1 MIKSKRQFPDLP
13 HFASLI
19 EWKLPSLFRTRT
31 KLARALTINDLAKIA
46 KKKVPKV
53 VFDYVEGSALDE
65 VSYAR
70 SKAAFDQVEFTAHT
84 LRDVSKVDPSIEIFG
99 KKKLICQFYF
109 HPPVTPDLCITWE
122 SLRWQMWQQKII

>member
-53 VFDYVEGSALDE
+53 VF
-65 VSYAR
+65 
-70 SKAAFDQVEFTAHT
+70 
-84 LRDVSKVDPSIEIFG
+84 
-99 KKKLICQFYF
+99 
-109 HPPVTPDLCITWE
+109 
-122 SLRWQMWQQKII
+122 